1 MLPEA
6 KDLTE
11 ILSAG
16 QAAPSA
22 DNSQPWFF
30 EVSENAIYL
39 HHDLEN
45 THANHLYNID
55 FFADYVSLGGVIEN
69 IFQSALSLG
78 YETNVT
84 FETGQKNNVAAKIT
98 FEKAAEVKPS
108 TLIDAVHGRRTN
120 RRTHFSKPLP
130 RERMQTS
137 EDTAQKHNLKLYW
150 ITDPN
155 QIRDFARAIAT
166 HDAILWED
174 KALREN
180 LVRMLRIENKYHPD
194 GLPLES
200 LELGVKKYFFPPAIK
215 IGNLINFMWEAMSF
229 GSRDHTRRLIRKS
242 AALGF
247 LIAPEKEHSP
257 QAYIEGGRAFQ
268 NIWLNLSR
276 NNVALQPMFG
286 ALALILN
293 KRLNRGGL
301 KPGHEKIRDEI
312 SDFFHK
318 QFPELESSVPISFFR
333 AGYADKP
340 SATSG
345 RRKIEEV
352 IKK

>member
-22 DNSQPWFF
+22 DNCQPWFF
-30 EVSENAIYL
+30 KITADAVYV
-39 HHDLEN
+39 HHDQEN

-55 FFADYVSLGGVIEN
+55 YFADYVSLGTVIEN
-69 IFQSALSLG
+69 ISQSALSLG
-78 YETNVT
+78 YATNVT
-84 FETGQKNNVAAKIT
+84 FEAGQKSNVVAKIT
-98 FEKAAEVKPS
+98 FEKSEEAKPY
-108 TLIDAVHGRRTN
+108 TLVDAIYSRRTN
-120 RRTHFSKPLP
+120 RKHYLPKPLP
-130 RERMQTS
+130 RELMQIS
-137 EDTAQKHNLKLYW
+137 EDIAQKHNLKLYW
-150 ITDPN
+150 ITNPN
-155 QIRDFARAIAT
+155 RIRDFARAIAA
-166 HDAILWED
+166 HDTILWED

-180 LVRMLRIENKYHPD
+180 LVRMLRVENKYHAD

-200 LELGVKKYFFPPAIK
+200 LELGIKKYFFSPAIK
-215 IGNLINFMWEAMSF
+215 IGSLINFMWKAMSL
-229 GSRDHTRRLIRKS
+229 GSKDHTRRLIRKS

-268 NIWLNLSR
+268 SIWLSLSR

-293 KRLNRGGL
+293 KRLGRNGL
-301 KPGHEKIRDEI
+301 KLGHEKIRDEI
-312 SDFFHK
+312 SDFFHQ
-318 QFPELESSVPISFFR
+318 QFPDLKNSVPISFFR

-340 SATSG
+340 SAVSG

-352 IKK
+352 IKE